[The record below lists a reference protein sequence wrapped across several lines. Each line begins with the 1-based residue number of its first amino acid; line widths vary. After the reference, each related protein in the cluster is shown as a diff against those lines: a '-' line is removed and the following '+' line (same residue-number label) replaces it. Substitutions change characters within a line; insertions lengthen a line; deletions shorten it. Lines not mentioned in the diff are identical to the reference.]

1 MEGQGS
7 LTFGIV
13 LLFTERRVG
22 KVRAR
27 KQIGKS
33 WKKMQGA

>member
-1 MEGQGS
+1 MEAQGS

-13 LLFTERRVG
+13 LLFIEPRVG

-33 WKKMQGA
+33 WKKMRGA